1 MPTLPEQN
9 KGPRLGSVRHAT
21 PVNILRPPGLL
32 RTLLQ
37 RRLGDL
43 LPHTKARV
51 PHCSLPAPMVR
62 LYEAVSPERRLIG
75 GSARRMNRD

>member
-1 MPTLPEQN
+1 MPTIPEQN

-21 PVNILRPPGLL
+21 LVNFLRPHGLL
-32 RTLLQ
+32 KTLLQ

-43 LPHTKARV
+43 LPQTSTG

-62 LYEAVSPERRLIG
+62 IYEAVSPERRLIG